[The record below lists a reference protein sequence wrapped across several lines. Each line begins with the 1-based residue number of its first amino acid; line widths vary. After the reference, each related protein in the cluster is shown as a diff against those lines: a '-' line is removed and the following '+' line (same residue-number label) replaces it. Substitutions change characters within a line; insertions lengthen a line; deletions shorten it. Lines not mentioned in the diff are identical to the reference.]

1 MIQHQPVTRV
11 TIQQDGEYTVLIAVT
26 ARGRAVANYTG
37 CEKTENFNLARMMN
51 QARRE
56 GIEAV
61 EIDGESRGAT
71 EGKLIAWIWFN
82 VIWGLTVASGLEAKQ
97 ISMMGVLW
105 FCFLIFSYRVPL
117 DWWRKV
123 KG

>member
-1 MIQHQPVTRV
+1 
-11 TIQQDGEYTVLIAVT
+11 
-26 ARGRAVANYTG
+26 
-37 CEKTENFNLARMMN
+37 MMN
-51 QARRE
+51 QARQE

-82 VIWGLTVASGLEAKQ
+82 VMWGLTVASGLEAKQ
-97 ISMMGVLW
+97 IGMMGVLW

>member
-37 CEKTENFNLARMMN
+37 CEKTEEFNLARMMN
-51 QARRE
+51 QASRE

-61 EIDGESRGAT
+61 ELDGESRGAT

-82 VIWGLTVASGLEAKQ
+82 VMWGLTVASGLEAKQ
-97 ISMMGVLW
+97 IGMMGVLW